1 MENFE
6 SVDEILDFAIGREI
20 EAIRLYIDL
29 AGKVNKPE
37 MREVL
42 KDFAKEEQEHKIK
55 LEDAKAVGM
64 VLRDEEVASLGIA
77 DDVEG
82 GEFHP
87 DMSYADILLF
97 AIKKEDASVKLYTN
111 MAKIAQDE
119 EVKDMLLQLAQEETE
134 HKLRFEVEYD
144 LTTF

>member
-42 KDFAKEEQEHKIK
+42 KGFAREEHEHKIK

-97 AIKKEDASVKLYTN
+97 AIKKEDSSVKLYTD

-134 HKLRFEVEYD
+134 HKLRFEIEYD

>member
-42 KDFAKEEQEHKIK
+42 KGFAREEQEHKIK

-77 DDVEG
+77 DDVDG

-97 AIKKEDASVKLYTN
+97 AIKKEDASVKLYTD

-134 HKLRFEVEYD
+134 HKLRFEMEYD
-144 LTTF
+144 LTSF